1 MKNLFLSAGI
11 IAASAFALASC
22 SQDLTPAAP
31 EQEKPVTYTLNV
43 SAPETKTTVGDDWTV
58 AWASGDA
65 ITAVVN
71 STAATFNYSSGNA
84 FTTTDDLT
92 LGESN
97 NWYLLY
103 PSSNK
108 FVSVNE
114 GYAYSTSSNYYFNI
128 PNKTNTQ
135 SAVGSK
141 SHLGGQPLYG
151 VGTSTGT
158 GAATVQMNHLASVIR
173 INVTNSSSA
182 AINVTKVKVANDA
195 NALMSG
201 TYWMNFTDGTTE
213 SSGETYTHPYSELS
227 VSNGTIAKN
236 GSGDFYVPVHPFSL
250 ASGDKVTVTLTF
262 SDNSTAT
269 FEKAVSSAVNFT
281 AGHIKTRKITVKDS
295 DIVAGE
301 QFVEFTAS
309 DFSGQGVSGGKT
321 DGTSAVSATSGNVT
335 FECNNAYAY
344 ADGTK
349 HLRIYKNS
357 VSTIS
362 ISTGTISK
370 IEITCIGSGD
380 GSNGPSGFKDTTGY
394 SYSGKVGTWTGSS
407 TSVSFTASAQVRVTS
422 IKVYYK

>member
-11 IAASAFALASC
+11 VAASAFALASC
-22 SQDLTPAAP
+22 SQELTPAAP

-65 ITAVVN
+65 ITAFVN
-71 STAATFNYSSGNA
+71 GNGTTATFNYSSGNA

-108 FVSVNE
+108 FVSVNG
-114 GYAYSTSSNYYFNI
+114 GYAYGTTSNYWFNI
-128 PNKTNTQ
+128 PSKTNTQ
-135 SAVGSK
+135 SSVGSK

-151 VGTSTGT
+151 VGTSTGS
-158 GAATVQMNHLASVIR
+158 GAATVQMNHLVSVIR

-195 NALMSG
+195 DALMSG
-201 TYWMNFTDGTTE
+201 TYWINFTDGTTE
-213 SSGETYTHPYSELS
+213 SSGDTYTHPYSELS

-250 ASGDKVTVTLTF
+250 DSGKKVTVTLTF

-269 FEKAVSSAVNFT
+269 FEKAVSSAVEFT

-301 QFVEFTAS
+301 QFVEFTPDGSNTTAGEITKTISPITLTLSRGVIRS
-309 DFSGQGVSGGKT
+309 D
-321 DGTSAVSATSGNVT
+321 NI
-335 FECNNAYAY
+335 
-344 ADGTK
+344 
-349 HLRIYKNS
+349 RIYKGE
-357 VSTIS
+357 TITFTS
-362 ISTGTISK
+362 SNTITK
-370 IEITCIGSGD
+370 IEFTCTAR
-380 GSNGPSGFKDTTGY
+380 NTAKYGPGNFEDKTGY
-394 SYSGKVGTWTGSS
+394 SYSDYVGTWTGSS
-407 TSVSFTASAQVRVTS
+407 TSVSFNTKDSQVQATS
-422 IKVYYK
+422 IKVYYE

>member
-22 SQDLTPAAP
+22 SQELAPATPD
-31 EQEKPVTYTLNV
+31 QGKPVTYTLNV
-43 SAPETKTTVGDDWTV
+43 ATPETKTTVGDDWTV

-108 FVSVNE
+108 FVSVNG
-114 GYAYSTSSNYYFNI
+114 GYAYGTTSNYWFNI
-128 PNKTNTQ
+128 PSQTNTQ

-158 GAATVQMNHLASVIR
+158 GAATVQMNHLVSVIR
-173 INVTNSSSA
+173 INVTNSSSV

-195 NALMSG
+195 DALMSG

-269 FEKAVSSAVNFT
+269 FEKAVSSAVDFT

-335 FECNNAYAY
+335 FECNNAYGN
-344 ADGTK
+344 GTQ

-362 ISTGTISK
+362 ISTGTITR
-370 IEITCIGSGD
+370 IEITCTA
-380 GSNGPSGFKDTTGY
+380 SNTTKYGPGCFEAQTGY
-394 SYSGKVGTWTGSS
+394 SYNGQVGTWTGSS
-407 TSVSFTASAQVRVTS
+407 TSVSFEASANQVRATS
-422 IKVYYK
+422 IKVYYE

>member
-22 SQDLTPAAP
+22 SQELAPATPD
-31 EQEKPVTYTLNV
+31 QGKPVTYTLNV
-43 SAPETKTTVGDDWTV
+43 ATPETKTTVGDDWTV

-108 FVSVNE
+108 FVSVNG
-114 GYAYSTSSNYYFNI
+114 GYAYGTTSNYWFNI
-128 PNKTNTQ
+128 PSQTNTQ

-158 GAATVQMNHLASVIR
+158 GAATVQMNHLVSVIR

-195 NALMSG
+195 DALMSG

-250 ASGDKVTVTLTF
+250 ASGKKVTVTLTF

-269 FEKAVSSAVNFT
+269 FEKAVSSAVDFT

-301 QFVEFTAS
+301 QFVEFTPDGSVTTATQITKTIAPVTLSLTKGVIAS
-309 DFSGQGVSGGKT
+309 NRIGIYKGETITF
-321 DGTSAVSATSGNVT
+321 TSAN
-335 FECNNAYAY
+335 
-344 ADGTK
+344 
-349 HLRIYKNS
+349 
-357 VSTIS
+357 TI
-362 ISTGTISK
+362 TK
-370 IEITCIGSGD
+370 IEFTCTA
-380 GSNGPSGFKDTTGY
+380 SNTTKYGPGCFEAQTGY
-394 SYSGKVGTWTGSS
+394 SYNGTVGTWTGSS
-407 TSVSFTASAQVRVTS
+407 TSVSFEASANQVRATS
-422 IKVYYK
+422 IKVYYE

>member
-22 SQDLTPAAP
+22 SQELAPATPD
-31 EQEKPVTYTLNV
+31 QGKPVTYTLNV
-43 SAPETKTTVGDDWTV
+43 ATPETKTTVGDDWTV

-108 FVSVNE
+108 FVSVNG
-114 GYAYSTSSNYYFNI
+114 GYAYGTTSNYWFNI
-128 PNKTNTQ
+128 PSQTNTQ

-158 GAATVQMNHLASVIR
+158 GAATVQMNHLVSVIR

-195 NALMSG
+195 DALMSG

-250 ASGDKVTVTLTF
+250 ASGKKVTVTLTF

-269 FEKAVSSAVNFT
+269 FEKAVSSAVDFT

-301 QFVEFTAS
+301 QFVEFTPDGSVTTATQITKTIAPVTLSLTKGVIAS
-309 DFSGQGVSGGKT
+309 NRIGIYKGETITF
-321 DGTSAVSATSGNVT
+321 TSAN
-335 FECNNAYAY
+335 
-344 ADGTK
+344 
-349 HLRIYKNS
+349 
-357 VSTIS
+357 TI
-362 ISTGTISK
+362 TK
-370 IEITCIGSGD
+370 IEFTCTASGTVQY
-380 GSNGPSGFKDTTGY
+380 GPGNFTAQTGY
-394 SYSGKVGTWTGSS
+394 SYNGTVGTWTGSS
-407 TSVSFTASAQVRVTS
+407 TSVSFTASGAQVRAKS
-422 IKVYYK
+422 IKVYYE